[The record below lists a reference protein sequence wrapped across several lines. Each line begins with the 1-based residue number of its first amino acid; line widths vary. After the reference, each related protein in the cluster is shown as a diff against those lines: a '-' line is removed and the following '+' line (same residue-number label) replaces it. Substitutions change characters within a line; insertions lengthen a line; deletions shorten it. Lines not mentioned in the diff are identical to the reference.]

1 MQDALQLLLQ
11 YRLLHL
17 QVHLLHAEKNLAF
30 LQHPAKVGELFGL
43 GTRGAPMGEEV
54 PLDGISTSVTTVMF
68 RRHLPDRTRK
78 SRQAFLPRDD
88 RTLLAI

>member
-1 MQDALQLLLQ
+1 
-11 YRLLHL
+11 
-17 QVHLLHAEKNLAF
+17 
-30 LQHPAKVGELFGL
+30 
-43 GTRGAPMGEEV
+43 MGEEV